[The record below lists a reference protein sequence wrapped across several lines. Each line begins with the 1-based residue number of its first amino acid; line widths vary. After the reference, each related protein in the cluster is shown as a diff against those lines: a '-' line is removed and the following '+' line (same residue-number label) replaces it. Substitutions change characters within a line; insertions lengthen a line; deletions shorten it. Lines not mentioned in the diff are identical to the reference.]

1 MSNGLAEQNRQLV
14 LSLDLQEQS
23 LFSNYVPGV
32 NGLLLDQLQLFSRQA
47 SEAMLYL
54 WGGEACG
61 KTHLLHA
68 TCHAAHDAGVRSVYI
83 DLARHVGGSLAV
95 LDGIENVELLALDN
109 LDAIAHGGGASEFTQ
124 KIWQET
130 LYELFYAIRLQGGR
144 ILVAANA
151 SPLGLDIGLPDLR
164 TRLGWGPSWHVQ
176 PLTDEDRRSFLRQRA
191 MHKGMH
197 LEDDALQWILQHQGR
212 DASTLNQAIE
222 LLASCSM
229 QQQKKPTL
237 TFVRSA
243 LGALSAPAE
252 TTPDLQTS

>member
-1 MSNGLAEQNRQLV
+1 MNTASAGLNRQLV

-32 NGLLLDQLQLFSRQA
+32 NRLLLDQLQLFSHQP

-54 WGGEACG
+54 WGGAACG

-83 DLARHVGGSLAV
+83 DLKRHVGGSLTV

-109 LDAIAHGGGASEFTQ
+109 LDAIAHGGGASEITQ
-124 KIWQET
+124 RLWQEA
-130 LYELFYAIRLQGGR
+130 LYELFYAIRLNGGR

-176 PLTDEDRRSFLRQRA
+176 PLTDDDRRGFLRQRA
-191 MHKGMH
+191 MHKGMQ
-197 LEDDALQWILQHQGR
+197 LEDDAVQWILQHQGR
-212 DASTLNQAIE
+212 DASTLIAAIE
-222 LLASCSM
+222 VLASQSM
-229 QQQKKPTL
+229 QQQKKPSL
-237 TFVRSA
+237 AFVRSA
-243 LGALSAPAE
+243 LGGLSAPAE